1 MKYDKLIIGGL
12 LFLSFYTTFWLW
24 FLAIPPHKNIVNIPK
39 QQSAFASTQNNN
51 LVLGASASQPSLPSR
66 YSMPIESRRQYF
78 NLSCE
83 FAAASGIIFY
93 FTNNPDFAVGNQ
105 AQAEK
110 ELIKQVW
117 ISRNPNVGIRMGMV
131 SATSLDSLYVNLN
144 KGFGGADYYGIHAP
158 PFIDLFANYKLT
170 AKPIYIN
177 DSTINSI
184 QKAIFNGHLVMA
196 WIKIGYASPIDDE
209 LSYGKIKIIRG
220 EHSII
225 INGYDDKGVMVMDPG
240 IGLERHIEYAS
251 LINAASLFP
260 MPFLDVYKDVDNER
274 SLDNLTVGFD
284 SLTGIDRSIPKIQ
297 VRNGTDQTG
306 AANQM
311 RDILKDFGYNVNSVS
326 KADNFDYQDIAINAK
341 KNFSDF
347 LYILNR
353 DIKLADYVI
362 ASSSGNLA
370 GDSDSDI
377 VIIVGK

>member
-170 AKPIYIN
+170 RCNGFLMNWKVKDKRIKVKNIGKNAKG
-177 DSTINSI
+177 DLTIN
-184 QKAIFNGHLVMA
+184 
-196 WIKIGYASPIDDE
+196 
-209 LSYGKIKIIRG
+209 GKPLLRFRI
-220 EHSII
+220 
-225 INGYDDKGVMVMDPG
+225 
-240 IGLERHIEYAS
+240 
-251 LINAASLFP
+251 
-260 MPFLDVYKDVDNER
+260 
-274 SLDNLTVGFD
+274 
-284 SLTGIDRSIPKIQ
+284 IPKDEQ
-297 VRNGTDQTG
+297 
-306 AANQM
+306 
-311 RDILKDFGYNVNSVS
+311 KD
-326 KADNFDYQDIAINAK
+326 K
-341 KNFSDF
+341 
-347 LYILNR
+347 
-353 DIKLADYVI
+353 
-362 ASSSGNLA
+362 
-370 GDSDSDI
+370 
-377 VIIVGK
+377 